1 MVNLQTVNVFDMQ
14 AALIN
19 AADNIINSENKL
31 TEIDT
36 IIGDGDHGVGMK
48 TGFTAVKDMLAN
60 QSFDNMEELFSSV
73 GTELLKV
80 MGGASGVIFG
90 TLFIGGRKTFE
101 GKEAINADEL
111 IEFFEQSTSDIM
123 RRGRSKPG
131 DKTVLDALIP
141 AIEYMKN
148 ERKNTDDIAV
158 ILQAAA
164 KGSKVGVEQSKDM
177 YPSIGRSK
185 NFREQAI
192 GYPDPG
198 AVSVSIIIK
207 SFADSVL
214 ENNKNKGE

>member
-1 MVNLQTVNVFDMQ
+1 MLFFDKVKNSLVNR
-14 AALIN
+14 AAECM
-19 AADNIINSENKL
+19 AASL
-31 TEIDT
+31 T
-36 IIGDGDHGVGMK
+36 
-48 TGFTAVKDMLAN
+48 A
-60 QSFDNMEELFSSV
+60 
-73 GTELLKV
+73 LLLWV
-80 MGGASGVIFG
+80 VYQVS
-90 TLFIGGRKTFE
+90 
-101 GKEAINADEL
+101 
-111 IEFFEQSTSDIM
+111 
-123 RRGRSKPG
+123 P
-131 DKTVLDALIP
+131 ALIP